1 MSTLLIVALAAL
13 LAFGTY
19 FGLER
24 LGRRALLPA
33 GFRAIAW
40 AALGVLLAN
49 VSCPR
54 PPEQRRPMA
63 LLDASLSMDNPRWPA
78 ARRTADSLGEVR
90 FVGDDRPDPD
100 TLPSRGRSLVASA
113 LIAAAATDRPA
124 WLLTDGEI
132 EDRTDIPPDVLAR
145 AGVRLFPRPPS
156 DDLAITEVTGSDRLT
171 KGDSLLLDV
180 TLRGTGAH
188 SADSVTVH
196 IRADAAGAP
205 LASRRLRLAGGAAR
219 ATLRASTTGLAP
231 GEHLLRVEL
240 AGARD
245 AEPRTD
251 ARLHYLMLAATPG
264 AVLVASPADWDARFL
279 FRAIREVSDLP
290 LRGYVQLAPGDWRSM
305 LDLSRV
311 SENVVRDAARRADL
325 LVAKGDAIAL
335 AAGTRARGVWLWPG
349 GRGSIL
355 DAADWYLVPMTDS
368 PLAAALAGLPL
379 DSFPPVAQLAR
390 LDPGPDD
397 WVAFTAQAGRR
408 GAPRAAIIGRTRGR
422 IREVVSATDGL
433 WRWRFRGGSSEQG
446 YRSLVAATVSWL
458 LAAPDSAS
466 GLARPVRAV
475 VQQGRP
481 VVFQWTGAGPS
492 RPLTVALAGQAQRTD
507 TLRFDGDGR
516 ALLWLPAGQ
525 YRYRLE
531 DGVSGLVAIEVYS
544 DEFLPRP
551 VVLAEQ
557 LPAEVTGSRHTS
569 PRDWPWLFAIAVA
582 ALCGEWMVRR
592 RMGLR

>member
-1 MSTLLIVALAAL
+1 MSTLLIVILAAL

-19 FGLER
+19 LGLER
-24 LGRRALLPA
+24 LGRRALIPA
-33 GFRAIAW
+33 GLRWIAW

-49 VSCPR
+49 VACPR
-54 PPEQRRPMA
+54 PPEQRRPMV
-63 LLDASLSMDNPRWPA
+63 LLDASLSMDRPSWPA

-90 FVGDDRPDPD
+90 FIGDDRPDPD
-100 TLPSRGRSLVASA
+100 TLPSRGRSLVAGA
-113 LIAAAATDRPA
+113 LIAAAATDRSV

-145 AGVRLFPRPPS
+145 AGVRLFARTPT
-156 DDLAITEVTGSDRLT
+156 DDLSITEVVGSDRLT
-171 KGDSLLLDV
+171 KGDSLFLDV
-180 TLRGTGAH
+180 TLRGSGSRST
-188 SADSVTVH
+188 DSVTLQL
-196 IRADAAGAP
+196 RTDSTGAP
-205 LASRRLRLAGGAAR
+205 LASRRVRLAGGGAR
-219 ATLRASTTGLAP
+219 VTLRASTAGLAP
-231 GEHLLRVEL
+231 GEYLLRVEL

-251 ARLHYLMLAATPG
+251 VRLHDVMLAATPG

-290 LRGYVQLAPGDWRSM
+290 LRGYVQLAPGEWRSM

-311 SENVVRDAARRADL
+311 SEGVVRDAARRADL
-325 LVAKGDAIAL
+325 LVAKGDAIDL

-368 PLAAALAGLPL
+368 PLAAALAGLPI

-390 LDPGPDD
+390 LDPGADD
-397 WVAFTAQAGRR
+397 WVALTAQAGRR
-408 GAPRAAIIGRTRGR
+408 GAPRAAMIGRTRGR
-422 IREVVSATDGL
+422 SREVVSATDGL

-466 GLARPVRAV
+466 GLARPIRAV

-481 VVFQWTGAGPS
+481 LVFQWAGAGPS
-492 RPLTVALAGQAQRTD
+492 RPLMVALAGAAQRAD

-516 ALLWLPAGQ
+516 ALLWLSPGQ

-531 DGVSGLVAIEVYS
+531 DGVSGRVAVEAYS

-551 VVLAEQ
+551 VVLSEQ
-557 LPAEVTGSRHTS
+557 VPAEVTGSRQAS
-569 PRDWPWLFAIAVA
+569 PRDWPWLFAVAVG
-582 ALCGEWMVRR
+582 ALCGEWLVRR